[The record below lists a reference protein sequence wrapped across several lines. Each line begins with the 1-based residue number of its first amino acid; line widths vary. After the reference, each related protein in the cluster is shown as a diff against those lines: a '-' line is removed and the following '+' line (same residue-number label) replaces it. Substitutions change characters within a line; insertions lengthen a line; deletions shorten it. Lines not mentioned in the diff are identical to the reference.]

1 MLRLYRLGSVP
12 FRGDEAFTV
21 QNWMLLPLS
30 QSLTHIATLEPH
42 PLLTYVIFRMWGLI
56 AGATEFSARFL
67 PVLVNTL
74 GIPAVYALGKRV
86 LNHRVGVLA
95 AFFWAVHPYLI
106 WHSQDARNYAIW
118 SGLSVL
124 VLWLG
129 LRAVE
134 RNRKLDWI
142 LYGVIGV
149 ITANVFYFEMFFVFA
164 LTFYALTTCWGNWQL
179 IRRFLSVQFLIV
191 IFPVLFFLL
200 FQGKLIAT
208 GTYGGTTGGGLEV
221 LRLFTWFL
229 PTLFWGETLS
239 SEWSSILGFI
249 ILVVLLV
256 AGIVIWRVNRKSF
269 KFLFS
274 IAFIPVMMLS
284 VLSLKFDIF
293 NPRYILGVVPGFIL
307 LFSIVIVFLPSVLP
321 RFPFLRLVSVLVC
334 LLWTAIAGLTLYNY
348 CCVNDYAKSKDWPS
362 LTKYLEA
369 RVTAKDIV
377 LQLSVDP
384 AFGYY
389 YQAPARDEGLPA
401 NPKQTVTEIE
411 QKLDQF
417 SQDYQSI
424 WLVGHT
430 FPDWPNY
437 GVVENWLQNHLQLVR
452 ETSVSNMPV
461 RQYMPWEAQTNSV
474 SSLANFGAIV
484 ELMDFEIFPAEPTG
498 DITIWI
504 YWRPISTTNT
514 PYKVF
519 LHLVGGMNPAT
530 GTSLWSQDDQFP
542 QNGRIST
549 NTWASAA
556 IYRDIYTLPVQAVP
570 SGLYEVRLGLYNPD
584 TGERLHLPNNDDSY
598 LIQTL
603 KLP

>member
-1 MLRLYRLGSVP
+1 
-12 FRGDEAFTV
+12 
-21 QNWMLLPLS
+21 
-30 QSLTHIATLEPH
+30 
-42 PLLTYVIFRMWGLI
+42 
-56 AGATEFSARFL
+56 
-67 PVLVNTL
+67 
-74 GIPAVYALGKRV
+74 
-86 LNHRVGVLA
+86 
-95 AFFWAVHPYLI
+95 
-106 WHSQDARNYAIW
+106 
-118 SGLSVL
+118 
-124 VLWLG
+124 
-129 LRAVE
+129 
-134 RNRKLDWI
+134 
-142 LYGVIGV
+142 
-149 ITANVFYFEMFFVFA
+149 
-164 LTFYALTTCWGNWQL
+164 
-179 IRRFLSVQFLIV
+179 
-191 IFPVLFFLL
+191 
-200 FQGKLIAT
+200 
-208 GTYGGTTGGGLEV
+208 
-221 LRLFTWFL
+221 
-229 PTLFWGETLS
+229 
-239 SEWSSILGFI
+239 
-249 ILVVLLV
+249 
-256 AGIVIWRVNRKSF
+256 
-269 KFLFS
+269 
-274 IAFIPVMMLS
+274 
-284 VLSLKFDIF
+284 
-293 NPRYILGVVPGFIL
+293 
-307 LFSIVIVFLPSVLP
+307 
-321 RFPFLRLVSVLVC
+321 
-334 LLWTAIAGLTLYNY
+334 LYNY

-437 GVVENWLQNHLQLVR
+437 GIVENWLQNHLQLVR

-461 RQYMPWEAQTNSV
+461 KQYMPWEAQSNSA

-484 ELMDFEIFPAEPTG
+484 ELMDFEIFPTEPTG
-498 DITIWI
+498 DITVWI
-504 YWRPISTTNT
+504 YWRPISTTST

-530 GTSLWSQDDQFP
+530 KTSLWSQDDQFP

-549 NTWASAA
+549 STWASAA

-570 SGLYEVRLGLYNPD
+570 SGLYEVRIGLYNPD